1 MQCLREESKPEACTV
16 QTDPVGAEPEAVC
29 AFLFFMFCFLVKVQ
43 MSSMNVLLTILL
55 SMYSG
60 DIHEDAVLARGIRT
74 CSSTS

>member
-1 MQCLREESKPEACTV
+1 
-16 QTDPVGAEPEAVC
+16 
-29 AFLFFMFCFLVKVQ
+29 MFCFLVKVQ